1 MKKKEK
7 MLTAVVRD
15 RAAASRTYDWLQQRG
30 YAASEINILMSDHT
44 RSHFSDS
51 GTEGRIKSRDM
62 GVEGVAAGGAI
73 GTAIGATLG
82 AIAAIG
88 TSVLLPGIGL
98 VVAGPILAGLAGGG
112 AGAVAGG
119 VVGGLVGLGI
129 PESNARAYEEAL
141 HSGGVVFGIVPH
153 SDHDAKTMKEYFE
166 KNGAENIV
174 YAEA

>member
-15 RAAASRTYDWLQQRG
+15 RATASRTYDWLQQRG
-30 YAASEINILMSDHT
+30 YSASEINILMSDHT
-44 RSHFSDS
+44 RTHFRDSEPEGKITSHDK
-51 GTEGRIKSRDM
+51 GL
-62 GVEGVAAGGAI
+62 EGVATGGAI

-88 TSVLLPGIGL
+88 TSVLVPGLGI
-98 VVAGPILAGLAGGG
+98 VVAGPLLAGFAAGG

-129 PESNARAYEEAL
+129 SESNARAYEEAL
-141 HSGGVVFGIVPH
+141 RDGGVVFGVAPH
-153 SDHDAKTMKEYFE
+153 SDRDAKSIREYFE
-166 KNGAENIV
+166 KQGAENIV
-174 YAEA
+174 YSEV